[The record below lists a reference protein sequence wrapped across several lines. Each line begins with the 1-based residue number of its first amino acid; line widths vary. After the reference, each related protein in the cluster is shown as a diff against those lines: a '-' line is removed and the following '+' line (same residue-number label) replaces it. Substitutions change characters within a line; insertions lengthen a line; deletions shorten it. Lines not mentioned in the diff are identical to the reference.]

1 MIVFF
6 GDFTGSGVAD
16 AFIFIQEILVVDQ
29 DLLYGVGV
37 VVTFKANVAPHG
49 IVPVLELASF
59 GARPALT
66 DLASDGFREKPDTGF
81 FHINAFR
88 MKLDE
93 RGFPVSSFRFPASMR
108 VSMPPPKKKESRDLI
123 SDRFSKVL
131 GSCFLRVIWPGTS
144 PRTIK
149 PLDLQR
155 L

>member
-1 MIVFF
+1 VGIV
-6 GDFTGSGVAD
+6 VA
-16 AFIFIQEILVVDQ
+16 LN
-29 DLLYGVGV
+29 
-37 VVTFKANVAPHG
+37 ANVAPYG
-49 IVPVLELASF
+49 IVSVLKFATL

-66 DLASDGFREKPDTGF
+66 GFASDGFREKADTGF

-93 RGFPVSSFRFPASMR
+93 RGCPVSSIRFPASIMF
-108 VSMPPPKKKESRDLI
+108 SSPPSKKKESRDLI

-131 GSCFLRVIWPGTS
+131 GSCVFKVERPGIS

-149 PLDLQR
+149 PFDRQR

>member
-1 MIVFF
+1 
-6 GDFTGSGVAD
+6 
-16 AFIFIQEILVVDQ
+16 
-29 DLLYGVGV
+29 LLYGVGI
-37 VVTFKANVAPHG
+37 VVTFKANVTPHG
-49 IVPVLELASF
+49 IVSVLELAPF

-66 DLASDGFREKPDTGF
+66 GLASDGFREKSDTGF

-93 RGFPVSSFRFPASMR
+93 RGFPVSSIRFPASIR
-108 VSMPPPKKKESRDLI
+108 VSIPPLKKKESRDLI
-123 SDRFSKVL
+123 SDRFSIVL
-131 GSCFLRVIWPGTS
+131 GSCFLRVMWPGTS